1 MKGMTH
7 PELADLERDLGRG
20 PCLVQGAVFG
30 ACVGA
35 MIGWFKGSR
44 GKEFFENMT
53 QGAISGV
60 GVNLADYG
68 YSQWLAKRERSL
80 LEREALTVESR
91 GAAEFTGLAPYPL
104 YRQSLTYPWSEH

>member
-1 MKGMTH
+1 MTH
-7 PELADLERDLGRG
+7 PELADLERDLSHG

-35 MIGWFKGSR
+35 IIGWFKGSH
-44 GKEFFENMT
+44 GEEFFENMT
-53 QGAISGV
+53 QGAIAGV

-68 YSQWLAKRERSL
+68 YSQWLAGKEKSV
-80 LEREALTVESR
+80 LEART
-91 GAAEFTGLAPYPL
+91 GGEFVGVAPYPL

>member
-1 MKGMTH
+1 VEGMTY

-35 MIGWFKGSR
+35 IIGWFKGSR
-44 GKEFFENMT
+44 GNDFFENMT
-53 QGAISGV
+53 QGAIAGV

-68 YSQWLAKRERSL
+68 YSQWLAGRERS
-80 LEREALTVESR
+80 ALKSKLPKTA
-91 GAAEFTGLAPYPL
+91 GEFTGLAPYPL